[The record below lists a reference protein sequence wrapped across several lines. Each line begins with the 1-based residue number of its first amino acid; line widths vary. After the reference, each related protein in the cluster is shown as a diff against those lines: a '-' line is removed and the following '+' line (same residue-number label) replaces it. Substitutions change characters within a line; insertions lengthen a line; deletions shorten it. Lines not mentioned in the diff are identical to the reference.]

1 MLDLFFSHRPTNVI
15 MWVRWI
21 CITCIYIAIMRR
33 WEGLTFYG
41 LVFSSVEVPAGF
53 CLVMAILLYLNI
65 FLLVFCEPFWDIAT
79 WERFQALC
87 CKRPRYLSAVWAF
100 NLLFRLHIIPFYP
113 VCFGCNVFIKRQFWW
128 P

>member
-1 MLDLFFSHRPTNVI
+1 MLDLFFEPPSNKCNYVSEVDMYNVYIYCNNEEMRGSHLL
-15 MWVRWI
+15 WFGLFKCGSSSWI
-21 CITCIYIAIMRR
+21 
-33 WEGLTFYG
+33 LPSYG
-41 LVFSSVEVPAGF
+41 NT
-53 CLVMAILLYLNI
+53 LYLNI

-113 VCFGCNVFIKRQFWW
+113 VCFGCNVFIKRKFWW